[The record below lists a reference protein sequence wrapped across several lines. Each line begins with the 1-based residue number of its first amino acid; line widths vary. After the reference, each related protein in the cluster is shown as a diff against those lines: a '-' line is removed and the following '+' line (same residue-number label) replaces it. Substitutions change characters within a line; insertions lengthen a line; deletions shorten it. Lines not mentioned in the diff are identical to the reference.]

1 MSITLSSNKTE
12 ELEKVIEEL
21 KRVNK
26 DLIAKNSKLEEEN
39 KKLALKL
46 EVESLVDG
54 VVSNK

>member
-1 MSITLSSNKTE
+1 M
-12 ELEKVIEEL
+12 IEEL

-39 KKLALKL
+39 KRLALKL